1 MKRRNRNDPFYFDW
15 HYGVWKPVSIPTP
28 GWREDK
34 ITIVLDKGSKEC
46 EQQLTESRGYLRT
59 HSFLTT
65 FSKGAAPNTLKTG
78 LGLEGEIQRT
88 IACCPTRVVYSSS
101 VARSFLNW
109 EWKDRNYV
117 TQTQDFLWLETIY
130 SN

>member
-1 MKRRNRNDPFYFDW
+1 MKRRNRNDPFYFDL
-15 HYGVWKPVSIPTP
+15 HKGVWKPVWIPTP
-28 GWREDK
+28 RRREDK

-46 EQQLTESRGYLRT
+46 KQLTESKGCQGT

-101 VARSFLNW
+101 VARSFLNQRTKRQKLRDTDTRFPLTW
-109 EWKDRNYV
+109 DNL
-117 TQTQDFLWLETIY
+117 F
-130 SN
+130 

>member
-1 MKRRNRNDPFYFDW
+1 MQTTTHRKQR
-15 HYGVWKPVSIPTP
+15 VS
-28 GWREDK
+28 GN
-34 ITIVLDKGSKEC
+34 
-46 EQQLTESRGYLRT
+46 T

-101 VARSFLNW
+101 VARSFLNKRTKREITW
-109 EWKDRNYV
+109 HRHKISCDLRQFILIRYV
-117 TQTQDFLWLETIY
+117 FFYLNCEKGVCEV
-130 SN
+130 